1 MKQNFA
7 NHRKYNTLHHFVFF
21 PLTIATVV
29 YGIYQT
35 IQSES
40 SQGIWI
46 FLTLTSVLIALLGII
61 ARSFYGLKNQDRIIR
76 LEMRLRYFQ
85 LTNQPFNAIEHQLEL
100 GQIFALRFAS
110 DDELVD
116 LIKRTIR
123 ESLTPTEIKKAIQ
136 NWQSDYMRV

>member
-1 MKQNFA
+1 
-7 NHRKYNTLHHFVFF
+7 
-21 PLTIATVV
+21 
-29 YGIYQT
+29 
-35 IQSES
+35 
-40 SQGIWI
+40 
-46 FLTLTSVLIALLGII
+46 VLITLLGII